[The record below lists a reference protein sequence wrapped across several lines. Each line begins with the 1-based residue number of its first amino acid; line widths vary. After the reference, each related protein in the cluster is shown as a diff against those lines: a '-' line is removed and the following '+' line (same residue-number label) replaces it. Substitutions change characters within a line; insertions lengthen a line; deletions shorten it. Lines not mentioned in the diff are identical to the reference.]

1 MCSLLSSVAMK
12 TSVFILLVA
21 VVDFSSGDEIIG
33 GYECKPHSQPWQAYL
48 VDNKFSCGGSLINER
63 WVVSAAHCRFSLDR
77 LLVHLGRHNLKTNE
91 NTEQNIKVEKIIPFP
106 KYNDSPKNNDIML
119 IKLKKPVTLNEYVKP
134 IRLPEKCP
142 SVGEKCLVS
151 GWGRTAAGSASVL
164 QCLNLPV
171 LSKETCKSVYGE
183 IITENMFCA
192 GFFNGGKDACQGD
205 SGGPV
210 VCGGQLKGVV
220 SFGVNCDEPNYPGVY
235 TEVCRY
241 TEWIKSTI
249 AKN

>member
-1 MCSLLSSVAMK
+1 
-12 TSVFILLVA
+12 
-21 VVDFSSGDEIIG
+21 
-33 GYECKPHSQPWQAYL
+33 
-48 VDNKFSCGGSLINER
+48 
-63 WVVSAAHCRFSLDR
+63 
-77 LLVHLGRHNLKTNE
+77 
-91 NTEQNIKVEKIIPFP
+91 
-106 KYNDSPKNNDIML
+106 ML

-134 IRLPEKCP
+134 IRLPEKCS

-171 LSKETCKSVYGE
+171 LSEETCKSVYGE
-183 IITENMFCA
+183 IITKNMFCA
-192 GFFNGGKDACQGD
+192 GFVKGGKDSCQ
-205 SGGPV
+205 
-210 VCGGQLKGVV
+210 VCNRFLPFYMCVI
-220 SFGVNCDEPNYPGVY
+220 SFGGNCDKPDYPGVY

>member
-1 MCSLLSSVAMK
+1 MK
-12 TSVFILLVA
+12 TTVFIILLVA

-33 GYECKPHSQPWQAYL
+33 GYECKPHSQPWQAFL
-48 VDNKFSCGGSLINER
+48 FDNRILCGGSLINER
-63 WVVSAAHCRFSLDR
+63 WVVSAAHCTFSLDR
-77 LLVHLGRHNLKTNE
+77 LLVHLGKHNLQTNE
-91 NTEQNIKVEKIIPFP
+91 NTEQKIKVEKIIPFP

-119 IKLKKPVTLNEYVKP
+119 IKLKKPVTLNKYVKP
-134 IRLPEKCP
+134 IRLPEKCS

-151 GWGRTAAGSASVL
+151 GWGRTAASGFASVL

-171 LSKETCKSVYGE
+171 LSEEKCKSVYGE
-183 IITENMFCA
+183 ITKNMFCA
-192 GFFNGGKDACQGD
+192 GFDKGGKDACQGD

-220 SFGVNCDEPNYPGVY
+220 SFGNGCAKPKYPGVY

-241 TEWIKSTI
+241 TKWIKSTI